1 MHSPTFP
8 TNTHPNGRVTSSG
21 PQANARPGPD
31 AQPQAAE
38 NGRDTHGRFGKGN
51 AGGPGNPFA
60 RQVAAL
66 RSALLGRVTAE
77 DVEAVAGEL
86 IRQAKEGNLA
96 AAKLLLSYTL
106 GKPAPAVDPDTLD
119 WQEWENY
126 RRQPDPSPDM
136 AAAAQRP
143 TLAFALDYL
152 RALLPSLTEGQK
164 RLYTQEDRAREF
176 EEQREAA
183 VRAERRARREAKK
196 ARQAAAQPAERSA
209 ATEDNRGAAPP
220 VAPTPPAPAAAAAD
234 AETLELLNE
243 LLALAQRAAP
253 ASPAAPSANGGA
265 GGPGRPAPSANG
277 GERPD
282 TPRA

>member
-1 MHSPTFP
+1 MQATSPTNGTHHATP
-8 TNTHPNGRVTSSG
+8 INTP
-21 PQANARPGPD
+21 APD
-31 AQPQAAE
+31 AKAPAAE
-38 NGRDTHGRFGKGN
+38 GGRDAHGRFGRGN

-66 RSALLGRVTAE
+66 RTALLGRVTPE
-77 DVEAVAGEL
+77 DVEAVADEL
-86 IRQAKEGNLA
+86 IRQAKEGDLA

-126 RRQPDPSPDM
+126 RRQPDPAPDM

-164 RLYTQEDRAREF
+164 RLYLQEDHARQV

-183 VRAERRARREAKK
+183 ARAERRARRAAKR
-196 ARQAAAQPAERSA
+196 ARQAAEKA
-209 ATEDNRGAAPP
+209 
-220 VAPTPPAPAAAAAD
+220 PAPAAAAPKPAAAAPPPPPENAPQAPPVD
-234 AETLELLNE
+234 EEA
-243 LLALAQRAAP
+243 LALLGRLLGLAT
-253 ASPAAPSANGGA
+253 PSANGCYRRP
-265 GGPGRPAPSANG
+265 GGLKPPSANG
-277 GERPD
+277 RSRPD
-282 TPRA
+282 GADEDGLR